1 MLHPFFDLPPRRLL
15 NSPAPVDTDNRSRF
29 VNTFDILLISTEL
42 FIAAMFAPLVPGLI
56 KFKRFGREIVQ
67 VIVFI
72 SFRNKIVERSRLIG
86 LLKLNYYFKSSNL
99 WNHGRIVLFSFIPM
113 IIIHLIGQ
121 ICSNRLI
128 KMKNNIFKHLRFHF
142 QYSLLRIKICLFSVE
157 RFTIDC

>member
-86 LLKLNYYFKSSNL
+86 LLKLNLLLFQIFKSLESWKDCSIFFYSDDNYSFNRSNL
-99 WNHGRIVLFSFIPM
+99 FKSTD
-113 IIIHLIGQ
+113 
-121 ICSNRLI
+121 
-128 KMKNNIFKHLRFHF
+128 KNEK
-142 QYSLLRIKICLFSVE
+142 
-157 RFTIDC
+157 

>member
-86 LLKLNYYFKSSNL
+86 LLKLNLLLFQIFNLESWKDCSIFFYSDDNYSFNRSNLFKSTD
-99 WNHGRIVLFSFIPM
+99 
-113 IIIHLIGQ
+113 
-121 ICSNRLI
+121 
-128 KMKNNIFKHLRFHF
+128 KNEK
-142 QYSLLRIKICLFSVE
+142 
-157 RFTIDC
+157 

>member
-86 LLKLNYYFKSSNL
+86 LLKLNLLLFRIFKSLESWKDCSIFFYSDDNYSFNRSNL
-99 WNHGRIVLFSFIPM
+99 FKSTD
-113 IIIHLIGQ
+113 
-121 ICSNRLI
+121 
-128 KMKNNIFKHLRFHF
+128 KNEK
-142 QYSLLRIKICLFSVE
+142 
-157 RFTIDC
+157 

>member
-56 KFKRFGREIVQ
+56 KFKRFGWEIVQ

-86 LLKLNYYFKSSNL
+86 LLKLNLLLFQIFNLESWKDCSIFFYSDDNYSFNRSNLFKSTD
-99 WNHGRIVLFSFIPM
+99 
-113 IIIHLIGQ
+113 
-121 ICSNRLI
+121 
-128 KMKNNIFKHLRFHF
+128 KNEK
-142 QYSLLRIKICLFSVE
+142 
-157 RFTIDC
+157 